1 MPNTFAKLAVAKP
14 LQQTTS
20 SSTGQEHNMRGY
32 VSMVGD
38 LFHVGH
44 INLVRSVGDL
54 GYDVVVGVHS
64 DVEVESYKRTPVMTL
79 SERVAAVEACKY
91 VTEVISGAPTVI
103 DEDFIIKHN
112 IDMVFHGHTEEE
124 DDLYRNM
131 FAVPMKLGK
140 FTRTERTPGIS
151 TTMIIDRIERVESN
165 SIKLR
170 VSSLYDALQ
179 DLKTARTLRVLETHN
194 GLSGIIADTIKVG
207 GNEFDAMWSSSL
219 TASVS
224 KGKPDIEVVDTS
236 MRMQLVKDTM
246 EVTQKP
252 MIYDADTGGQP
263 EILRFTVR
271 ALEDLGVSACIIED
285 KCGLKQNSLFG
296 TSRAQNLEDISSFCA
311 KIYAATSARVNK
323 KFMVIARIEALISG
337 AGKAEALRRAE
348 AYIEAGADAIMI
360 HSCQKTFDEIKSFMA
375 GYNKFGKRVPVVA
388 VPSTYN
394 TVTEDELFANG
405 ISICIYANHML
416 RAAYPRMRQVAEG
429 ILRAGTG
436 AYIQDMLTSV
446 KTIINLLPNT
456 GQAQDLPLRR
466 APMTTPS
473 ASSPVKVDAKEMVS
487 CLRDKGINRFFGVP
501 DSVLKHFCDAVEDLS
516 NSSDVTHV
524 ISCNEGTALTTA
536 AGWHLATND
545 TPVVYLQ
552 NSGFGNIINPLM
564 SLCHSDAFGIPVVLM
579 IGWRGEPSVKDE
591 PQHRAQGRQMIPML
605 ESCEIK
611 YLEMPNDTPGATT
624 CMENA
629 ASLARENKRPVAV
642 LVRQGMSTPVKET
655 SAPVIDAAQHDSSHP
670 MTRRDALEAIIYLV
684 GDSNDFIVSTT
695 GYTSRE
701 LYAIQQQ
708 RRTDGHVRPFGGEL
722 YMVGS
727 MGHAL
732 SIAQGIALAQPK
744 RRIWCID
751 GDGSLLMHMGSLVS
765 TAALGS
771 QNIVHV
777 LLNNSC
783 HESVG
788 GQHTAASQDRNMATM
803 SSFSQIA
810 LAAGYSSVYSAGNSD
825 ALHKLN
831 FLAEIEKEGS
841 IFLEI
846 TTRVDIAS
854 NKDLPRPKE
863 TLTKFKDAACD
874 FLQRPLAR

>member
-1 MPNTFAKLAVAKP
+1 
-14 LQQTTS
+14 
-20 SSTGQEHNMRGY
+20 MRGY

-44 INLVRSVGDL
+44 INLVREVGDL
-54 GYDVVVGVHS
+54 GYDVIVGVHS
-64 DVEVESYKRTPVMTL
+64 DTEVESYKRTPVMTMP
-79 SERVAAVEACKY
+79 ERVAAVEACKY
-91 VTEVISGAPTVI
+91 VTEVVPEAPT
-103 DEDFIIKHN
+103 IINEEFMVKHK
-112 IDMVFHGHTEEE
+112 IDMVFHGHTKDE
-124 DDLYRNM
+124 DDLYSDM

-151 TTMIIDRIERVESN
+151 TTMLIDRIERVESN
-165 SIKLR
+165 AIKLR
-170 VSSLYDALQ
+170 VSSLYDSLQ

-194 GLSGIIADTIKVG
+194 GLSGIIADTINVS

-236 MRMQLVKDTM
+236 MRLQLVRDTM
-246 EVTQKP
+246 EVTNKP

-296 TSRAQNLEDISSFCA
+296 TSRAQNLEDIPSFCA
-311 KIYAATSARVNK
+311 KISAATSARVNK

-337 AGKAEALRRAE
+337 AGEAEALRRAE

-360 HSCQKTFDEIKSFMA
+360 HSSQKTFDEIKSFMV
-375 GYNKFGKRVPVVA
+375 GFNKFSKRVPVVA

-394 TVTEDELFANG
+394 TVTEDELFASG

-416 RAAYPRMRQVAEG
+416 RAAYPRMQQVAEG

-436 AYIQDMLTSV
+436 AYIQDMMTSV

-456 GQAQDLPLRR
+456 GQIQTQDLPLRR
-466 APMTTPS
+466 VPRVS
-473 ASSPVKVDAKEMVS
+473 AAVSSTIKIDAKEMVS
-487 CLRDKGINRFFGVP
+487 SLRDKGINRFFGVP
-501 DSVLKHFCDAVEDLS
+501 DSVLKHFCEAVEDLADS
-516 NSSDVTHV
+516 NDMTHV

-536 AGWHLATND
+536 AGWYLATND
-545 TPVVYLQ
+545 IPIVYLQ
-552 NSGFGNIINPLM
+552 NSGFGNMINPLM
-564 SLCHSDAFGIPVVLM
+564 SLCHSDAFGIPVVLL

-591 PQHRAQGRQMIPML
+591 PQHRAQGRQMLPML
-605 ESCEIK
+605 ESCEVK
-611 YLEMPNDTPGATT
+611 YFEMPNDTLGATR
-624 CMENA
+624 CVEDA
-629 ASLARENKRPVAV
+629 ASLAREKKRPVAV
-642 LVRQGMSTPVKET
+642 LVRQGVFAPVKKTPTPDIE
-655 SAPVIDAAQHDSSHP
+655 VAQYDSSRS
-670 MTRRDALEAIIYLV
+670 MTRRDALETIIDLI
-684 GDSNDFIVSTT
+684 GDADDFIVSTT

-708 RRTDGHVRPFGGEL
+708 RREKDPARQFGGEL

-732 SIAQGIALAQPK
+732 SIAQGIALAQPT
-744 RRIWCID
+744 RRVWCID
-751 GDGSLLMHMGSLVS
+751 GDGGLLMHMGSLVS
-765 TAALGS
+765 TAGLGTR
-771 QNIVHV
+771 NLVHV

-788 GQHTAASQDRNMATM
+788 GQHTAAAHAVDASKKAF
-803 SSFSQIA
+803 FSGIA
-810 LAAGYSSVYSAGNSD
+810 LAAGYSRVYSAGD
-825 ALHKLN
+825 RDELQKLN
-831 FLAEIEKEGS
+831 FLTGDGDQKES

-846 TTRVDIAS
+846 ITRVDLTI
-854 NKDLPRPKE
+854 NEGLPRPKE
-863 TLTKFKDAACD
+863 TLAQFKDAACD
-874 FLQRPLAR
+874 FLQCASAN

>member
-1 MPNTFAKLAVAKP
+1 
-14 LQQTTS
+14 
-20 SSTGQEHNMRGY
+20 
-32 VSMVGD
+32 MVGD

-44 INLVRSVGDL
+44 INLVRAVGDL
-54 GYDVVVGVHS
+54 GYDVIVGVHS
-64 DVEVESYKRTPVMTL
+64 DVEVESYKRTPVM
-79 SERVAAVEACKY
+79 SMPERVAAVEACKY
-91 VTEVISGAPTVI
+91 VTEVIPGAPTVI
-103 DEDFIIKHN
+103 DEDFILKHN
-112 IDMVFHGHTEEE
+112 IDMVFHGHREDE
-124 DDLYRNM
+124 DDLYNDM
-131 FAVPMKLGK
+131 FAVPIKLGK

-151 TTMIIDRIERVESN
+151 TTMLIDRIERVESN
-165 SIKLR
+165 AIKLR

-179 DLKTARTLRVLETHN
+179 DKKTARTLRVLETHN

-236 MRMQLVKDTM
+236 MRLQLVRDTM

-296 TSRAQNLEDISSFCA
+296 TSRAQNLEDIPSFCA
-311 KIYAATSARVNK
+311 KISAATSARVNK

-337 AGKAEALRRAE
+337 AGEAEALRRAE

-360 HSCQKTFDEIKSFMA
+360 HSSQKTFDEIKSFMA
-375 GYNKFGKRVPVVA
+375 GYNKFSKRVPVVA

-394 TVTEDELFANG
+394 TVTEDELFASG
-405 ISICIYANHML
+405 INICIYANHML
-416 RAAYPRMRQVAEG
+416 RAAYPRMQQVAEG

-436 AYIQDMLTSV
+436 AYIQDMMTSV

-456 GQAQDLPLRR
+456 GQVQMQDLPLRR
-466 APMTTPS
+466 APKISTA
-473 ASSPVKVDAKEMVS
+473 ASSAVKVDAKEMVS
-487 CLRDKGINRFFGVP
+487 CLRDKGIKRFFGVP
-501 DSVLKHFCDAVEDLS
+501 DSVLKHFCEAVEDLADS
-516 NSSDVTHV
+516 NDITHV

-545 TPVVYLQ
+545 VPVVYLQ
-552 NSGFGNIINPLM
+552 NSGFGNMINPLM
-564 SLCHSDAFGIPVVLM
+564 SLCHSDAFGIPVVLL

-605 ESCEIK
+605 ESCEVK
-611 YLEMPNDTPGATT
+611 YFEMPSDTLGATR

-629 ASLARENKRPVAV
+629 ASLAQEKKRPVAV
-642 LVRQGMSTPVKET
+642 LVRQGMFTPVKGVSDPEVEV
-655 SAPVIDAAQHDSSHP
+655 AEFDSSDP
-670 MTRRDALEAIIYLV
+670 MTRRDALEAIIDLI

-708 RRTDGHVRPFGGEL
+708 RRENDNVRPFGGEL

-751 GDGSLLMHMGSLVS
+751 GDGALLMHMGSLVS
-765 TAALGS
+765 TAGLGT

-788 GQHTAASQDRNMATM
+788 GQRTAASKDGDGSKE
-803 SSFSQIA
+803 SSFSQLA
-810 LAAGYSSVYSAGNSD
+810 LAAGYSRVYSAGSRD
-825 ALHKLN
+825 ALQKLN
-831 FLAEIEKEGS
+831 FLAEKEEEGS
-841 IFLEI
+841 SFLELA
-846 TTRVDIAS
+846 TRVDNAS
-854 NKDLPRPKE
+854 NKGLPRPKE
-863 TLTKFKDAACD
+863 TLVEFKNAACD
-874 FLQRPLAR
+874 FLQRPSAV

>member
-1 MPNTFAKLAVAKP
+1 
-14 LQQTTS
+14 
-20 SSTGQEHNMRGY
+20 
-32 VSMVGD
+32 MVGD

-44 INLVRSVGDL
+44 INLVRAVGDL
-54 GYDVVVGVHS
+54 GYDVIVGVHS
-64 DVEVESYKRTPVMTL
+64 DDEVELYKRTPVM
-79 SERVAAVEACKY
+79 SMIERVAAVEACKY
-91 VTEVISGAPTVI
+91 VTEVIPGAPTII
-103 DEDFIIKHN
+103 DEDFINEHN
-112 IDMVFHGHTEEE
+112 LDMIFHGHTEDE
-124 DDLYRNM
+124 DHLYKDM
-131 FAVPMKLGK
+131 FAVPTKLGK

-165 SIKLR
+165 AIKLR

-194 GLSGIIADTIKVG
+194 GLSGIIADTINVS

-236 MRMQLVKDTM
+236 MRLQLVRDTM

-296 TSRAQNLEDISSFCA
+296 TSRAQNLEDIPSFCA
-311 KIYAATSARVNK
+311 KISAAASARVNK

-337 AGKAEALRRAE
+337 AGEAEALRRAE

-360 HSCQKTFDEIKSFMA
+360 HSSQKTFDEIKSFMA
-375 GYNKFGKRVPVVA
+375 GYNKFSKRVPVVA

-394 TVTEDELFANG
+394 SVTEDELFASG
-405 ISICIYANHML
+405 ITICIYANHML
-416 RAAYPRMRQVAEG
+416 RAAYPRMQQVAEG
-429 ILRAGTG
+429 ILRCGTG
-436 AYIQDMLTSV
+436 AYVQNMMTSV

-466 APMTTPS
+466 APTISIPPAS
-473 ASSPVKVDAKEMVS
+473 ASNVDANEMVS
-487 CLRDKGINRFFGVP
+487 LLISKGIKRFFGVP
-501 DSVLKHFCDAVEDLS
+501 DSVLKLFCEAVEELS
-516 NSSDVTHV
+516 NSNSTTHI

-536 AGWHLATND
+536 VGWHLATND
-545 TPVVYLQ
+545 IPVVYLQ
-552 NSGFGNIINPLM
+552 NSGFGNMINPLM
-564 SLCHSDAFGIPVVLM
+564 SLCHNDAFGVPAVLL
-579 IGWRGEPSVKDE
+579 IGWRGEPSAKDE

-605 ESCEIK
+605 ESCEIQFF
-611 YLEMPNDTPGATT
+611 EMPNNTVGAVESI
-624 CMENA
+624 ENA
-629 ASLARENKRPVAV
+629 AALAQEKNRPVAV
-642 LVRQGMSTPVKET
+642 LVRQGMFAAAKNILTPELE
-655 SAPVIDAAQHDSSHP
+655 AAECDLSQA
-670 MTRRDALEAIIYLV
+670 MTRRDALDAILDLV
-684 GDSNDFIVSTT
+684 RDSDFIVSTT

-701 LYAIQQQ
+701 LYAIQKQ
-708 RRTDGHVRPFGGEL
+708 RREQDPARQCGGEL

-732 SIAQGIALAQPK
+732 SIAQGIALAQPA
-744 RRIWCID
+744 RRVWCID
-751 GDGSLLMHMGSLVS
+751 GDGALLMHMGSLVS
-765 TAALGS
+765 TAGLAT
-771 QNIVHV
+771 QNLVHV

-788 GQHTAASQDRNMATM
+788 GQRTAVSREPDVLGK
-803 SSFSQIA
+803 SYFPKIA
-810 LAAGYSSVYSAGNSD
+810 QAVGYSHVYSASNRVE
-825 ALHKLN
+825 LQKLN
-831 FLAEIEKEGS
+831 FLTDKENEGS

-846 TTRVDIAS
+846 TTRVDLAT
-854 NKDLPRPKE
+854 NKGLPRPKE
-863 TLTKFKDAACD
+863 SLAQFKNAACN
-874 FLQRPLAR
+874 FLQRPPGA